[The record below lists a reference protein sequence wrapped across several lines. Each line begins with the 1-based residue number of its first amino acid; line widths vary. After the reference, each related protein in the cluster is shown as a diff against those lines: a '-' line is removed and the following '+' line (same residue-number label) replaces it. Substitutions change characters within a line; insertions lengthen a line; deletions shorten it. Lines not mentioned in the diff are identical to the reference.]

1 MWGRDVT
8 AIPTTAATPLRREIE
23 DRVLQEWAELATA
36 WGVSPVLGRIHGLLL
51 LNGQPMTAEEIC
63 DRLQISRAS
72 ASVQLNAI
80 LDWGLARRLFVPGD
94 RRQYYQGDQDHWSW
108 FRRAAEVRKRREFDP
123 ILERLGASVAAARAA
138 AATDPEMAALSERL
152 AELHGFV
159 GDLFRGVGL
168 ALEVDEALLRALLR
182 MSPEE
187 EAALRALLRGAVEEL
202 AAEGDEDRQAVG
214 AEGRLSAVTGASRA

>member
-1 MWGRDVT
+1 MWERDVPVT
-8 AIPTTAATPLRREIE
+8 STTETTPMRREIE

-80 LDWGLARRLFVPGD
+80 IDWGLARRLYVPGD

-108 FRRAAEVRKRREFDP
+108 FRRAAIVRKRREFDP
-123 ILERLGASVAAARAA
+123 VVERIGEALATVREAAREDAEL
-138 AATDPEMAALSERL
+138 TGLSERL
-152 AELHGFV
+152 ANLHRFV
-159 GDLFRGVGL
+159 GELFRGVGL
-168 ALEVDEALLRALLR
+168 VLEEEEALLHYLLSLSPQDLDELRQILRLALGR
-182 MSPEE
+182 PEH
-187 EAALRALLRGAVEEL
+187 
-202 AAEGDEDRQAVG
+202 AEGKAGQNG
-214 AEGRLSAVTGASRA
+214 SS